1 MRTIIKHILKEEIE
15 SKYQD
20 KLNRISDKLIEK
32 LETNI
37 QSKKQHDPY
46 SEEPTII
53 NFKYIKSMYGLPDNL
68 TRIIYDTFRNKRN
81 ELSLKWLND
90 NFGNM
95 KKDQKYSNIRYYD
108 KNDNIILNYYVY
120 DNNLYDLGG
129 IIRVDFELVWSYLS
143 FIFGMENGEIQN
155 VIKKWLQETY
165 NIKGFKPLYDTLN

>member
-1 MRTIIKHILKEEIE
+1 MRNIIKHILKEEIE

-20 KLNRISDKLIEK
+20 KLKKISDKLIEI

-37 QSKKQHDPY
+37 QSKKQYDPY
-46 SEEPTII
+46 TEEPSTI

-68 TRIIYDTFRNKRN
+68 TKIIYDTFRNKRN

-95 KKDQKYSNIRYYD
+95 KKTELYTTNKYYD
-108 KNDNIILNYYVY
+108 VHDNLILYYHVY
-120 DNNLYDLGG
+120 GNTLYALGG
-129 IIRVDFELVWSYLS
+129 NIRVDFELVWSYLS
-143 FIFGMENGEIQN
+143 FMFGMEDGEIEN

>member
-1 MRTIIKHILKEEIE
+1 MRSIIKHILKEEIE

-37 QSKKQHDPY
+37 QSKKQYDPY
-46 SEEPTII
+46 GEEPSTI

-68 TRIIYDTFRNKRN
+68 TRIVYDTFRNKRN

-95 KKDQKYSNIRYYD
+95 KQTQMYSNISYSD
-108 KNDNIILNYYVY
+108 KNNNIILVYHNYA
-120 DNNLYDLGG
+120 NTLYALGG

-143 FIFGMENGEIQN
+143 FIFGMENGEIEN
-155 VIKKWLQETY
+155 TLKKWLQETY
-165 NIKGFKPLYDTLN
+165 NIKGFKPKYEILN

>member
-1 MRTIIKHILKEEIE
+1 MRTIIKQVIKEEIE

-20 KLNRISDKLIEK
+20 KLKRISDKLIEK
-32 LETNI
+32 LIFNI
-37 QSKKQHDPY
+37 NSKKQHDPY

-95 KKDQKYSNIRYYD
+95 KQKQMYSNISYSDIHDNLILYYHVD
-108 KNDNIILNYYVY
+108 TNVSYSLAKK
-120 DNNLYDLGG
+120 
-129 IIRVDFELVWSYLS
+129 IRVDFELVWGYFS
-143 FIFGMENGEIQN
+143 FMFGMEDGEIEN
-155 VIKKWLQETY
+155 VIKKWLEETY